1 MNDGGVIGF
10 AKNSTA
16 SHKGVGT
23 GIGHPANVVH
33 LHAAID
39 FKTDVFSGG
48 LNPFACE
55 FNFAQCALNE
65 TLAAKARVDR
75 HDQNKVNVFD
85 DPLQYVQG
93 LGGVEHHAG
102 FAAF

>member
-1 MNDGGVIGF
+1 
-10 AKNSTA
+10 
-16 SHKGVGT
+16 
-23 GIGHPANVVH
+23 
-33 LHAAID
+33 
-39 FKTDVFSGG
+39 
-48 LNPFACE
+48 
-55 FNFAQCALNE
+55 NFAQCALNE
-65 TLAAKARVDR
+65 TLTAKARVDR